1 MRRHLIVYV
10 DVNHKL
16 LLSTTVQHKHI
27 HSGLIERS
35 RAGDSKAQMELYKAY
50 YRAMYNTCYRFM
62 KDSME
67 AEDMMQES
75 FLAAFTKL
83 DTYKGE
89 VSFGAWLKRIVINKC
104 IDALKKR
111 KVDLVYTDSYENNA
125 GADETVTETDYE
137 YTVEQVKEA
146 IESLPDG
153 YRLIVSLYLLE
164 GYDHEEIAEVLS
176 ISSSTSRSQFLRAK
190 KKLKE
195 ILKAR

>member
-1 MRRHLIVYV
+1 M
-10 DVNHKL
+10 
-16 LLSTTVQHKHI
+16 LSTAVQHKHI

-50 YRAMYNTCYRFM
+50 YKAMYNTCYRFM

-125 GADETVTETDYE
+125 GPVETTEETDYQYDVAE
-137 YTVEQVKEA
+137 VKKA
-146 IESLPDG
+146 IDSLPDG
-153 YRLIVSLYLLE
+153 YRLIVSMYLIE
-164 GYDHEEIAEVLS
+164 GYDHEEIAEVLN

-195 ILKAR
+195 ILKSKYDV